1 MWDIDPQLT
10 QRHERSQPK
19 KSRPQYQTAVTRSAG
34 SDELQ
39 VCGEVKQSIYYRP
52 HARLSR
58 QKVWVFPQKQGDIIP
73 IALPM
78 CVQHS
83 RFLCSEAGA
92 CMGFVV

>member
-39 VCGEVKQSIYYRP
+39 VCGEVKHSVADHMP
-52 HARLSR
+52 ASADR
-58 QKVWVFPQKQGDIIP
+58 QYGSFPKKQGDIIP

-78 CVQHS
+78 CAQHS